1 MIGIFL
7 YVCLLAV
14 FGFLLAIVTGVIA
27 KEEITVKSGMVMTFV
42 AGILSLVV
50 GVALAVA
57 ELGGSMGPALGQTA
71 AFFALMAL
79 MLWKVGGVPIGKAAI
94 VAVIYSV
101 VYFGALAAIHAS
113 LQVPDHRASARS

>member
-42 AGILSLVV
+42 AGILSLIV
-50 GVALAVA
+50 GVALVLA
-57 ELGGSMGPALGQTA
+57 EVGGVLPTLAQTG

-79 MLWKVGGVPIGKAAI
+79 MLWKVGGVPIGKSAI
-94 VAVIYSV
+94 VAAVYSV
-101 VYFGALAAIHAS
+101 VYFGAMAAIHAS
-113 LQVPDHRASARS
+113 LEVPE